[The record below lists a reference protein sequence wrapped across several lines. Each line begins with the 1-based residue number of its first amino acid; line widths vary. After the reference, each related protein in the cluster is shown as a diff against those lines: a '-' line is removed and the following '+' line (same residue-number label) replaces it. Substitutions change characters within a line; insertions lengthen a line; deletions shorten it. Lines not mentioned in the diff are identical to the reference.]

1 MRHASIDS
9 NRAKPD
15 SERATTTQARRPSH
29 STPESHPSSARRRPD
44 SVSPLALRILER
56 ASSPECRVD
65 ELAAL
70 ATRDPSFALRIL
82 RVVNSPA
89 FRRTLP
95 VEDIRQAAS
104 MLGARGLRSVALG
117 LVVVGMVPDDDLG
130 EALLTACLRRGAA
143 ARAVCPALGETDLD
157 RGFTLGLLLE
167 AGLLGHA
174 IAYPDPVRELLSTP
188 IAHREL
194 RERLLGLDAH
204 ALAGAELAR
213 RNFMPPEVCEAIA
226 THHDAEPPA
235 SALGRVAWLAER
247 IVAVFEPGD
256 PARALARAHEAAR
269 AVDVDVEDVDSVLA
283 RLPKEVAETAVGFDR
298 PVGAQVELDQLSEVA
313 SAALVD
319 LNLEYEHLVRY
330 LERALEEKDEL
341 LRQKDALEKELREL
355 ASSLHHDASTDALTG
370 LPNRRSFDLKAERL
384 LLDAERVGR
393 PLALLVLDID
403 FFKRVNDSHGHA
415 GGDAVLT
422 RLGRLLVAELRPED
436 APARFGGEEFVVLLP
451 NTTAVQALSVADR
464 IRKRVETTTVAFDD
478 RRIATTV
485 SIGVATFRRGR
496 SDESQALFERADKAL
511 YEAKRRGRNCVVV
524 AANPGATG
532 ASTGSLHA
540 ARVGR

>member
-1 MRHASIDS
+1 MRQASFETD
-9 NRAKPD
+9 
-15 SERATTTQARRPSH
+15 RPRSD
-29 STPESHPSSARRRPD
+29 SARVPATNARASVRKPRLD

-56 ASSPECRVD
+56 ASSPECRLD

-70 ATRDPSFALRIL
+70 ATRDPSFALRVL

-89 FRRTLP
+89 FRRALP

-130 EALLTACLRRGAA
+130 EPLLTACLRRGAA
-143 ARAVCPALGETDLD
+143 ARALCPALGESDLD
-157 RGFTLGLLLE
+157 RSFTLGLLLE

-174 IAYPDPVRELLSTP
+174 TTFPDPVRELLHTP
-188 IAHREL
+188 NAHRAL
-194 RERLLGLDAH
+194 RERILGLEAH
-204 ALAGAELAR
+204 ALAGAELAK
-213 RNFMPPEVCEAIA
+213 RNYMPEEVCQAIA
-226 THHDAEPPA
+226 THHDPTPPA
-235 SALGRVAWLAER
+235 TPIGRVAWLAER
-247 IVAVFEPGD
+247 VAAVFEPGD
-256 PARALARAHEAAR
+256 PQRAREVAHEAAR
-269 AVDVDVEDVDSVLA
+269 AVEVDTRVVDEVLA
-283 RLPKEVAETAVGFDR
+283 RLPREVGETAIGFDR
-298 PVGAQVELDQLSEVA
+298 PVREQIDVDQLAEVA
-313 SAALVD
+313 SAALVE
-319 LNLEYEHLVRY
+319 LNLEYEHLVRH
-330 LERALEEKDEL
+330 LERTLAEREEL
-341 LRQKDALEKELREL
+341 LRQKEALEKELREL
-355 ASSLHHDASTDALTG
+355 ASSLRHDASTDPLTG
-370 LPNRRSFDLKAERL
+370 LPNRRAFDGKAERML
-384 LLDAERVGR
+384 ADAERTGR
-393 PLALLVLDID
+393 PLALLVLDLD

-478 RRIATTV
+478 HRIAMTV

-496 SDESQALFERADKAL
+496 SDEGQALFERADKAL

-532 ASTGSLHA
+532 TSTGSLHA